1 MTTSESQLETQLE
14 ILRSTNTLDSAQHVQ
29 DGILRRT
36 RQQRR
41 QVIVA
46 STGACV
52 SAIGTL
58 HFMLQDDPFAYFA
71 LAFATAV
78 LAFVA
83 WRSAHRA
90 VRLAALKSGASLL
103 ACWRAELR
111 SELRQTLIA
120 LFITLAFAAM
130 TAWVIWR
137 AGALDFKSS
146 IFLVTTAGVLIFAA
160 NQLLVIR
167 PLFNRELDM
176 LADDD

>member
-14 ILRSTNTLDSAQHVQ
+14 LLRSANTPDSAQRVQ

-36 RQQRR
+36 HQKRR

-52 SAIGTL
+52 AAMGTL
-58 HFMLQDDPFAYFA
+58 HFVLQDDPFGYFA
-71 LAFATAV
+71 LAFTTAV

-120 LFITLAFAAM
+120 QFIALEFAAM

-137 AGALDFKSS
+137 VGALGFKSS
-146 IFLVTTAGVLIFAA
+146 IFLIVTAGAFIFAA

-167 PLFNRELDM
+167 PLLKRELDM
-176 LADDD
+176 LTDDE